1 MDSCCG
7 FLFLVAGLCLQHTS
21 VQINLEVY
29 REAEMYGDLIVLPFM
44 DRYEL
49 LVVKTVAICRFGV
62 SPLNNNSLARLESK

>member
-1 MDSCCG
+1 M
-7 FLFLVAGLCLQHTS
+7 
-21 VQINLEVY
+21 QINLEVY